1 MHSSWFFPSSKYWWP
16 YLKHKQIF
24 CASFLK
30 KKISVIPALWS
41 LTLQNK
47 KTSNSVSEKGKKNML
62 ISMMNVCRKNMVCKM
77 KKNNIETDSMALAF
91 VCFTIRSITINQTEE
106 RD

>member
-1 MHSSWFFPSSKYWWP
+1 
-16 YLKHKQIF
+16 
-24 CASFLK
+24 
-30 KKISVIPALWS
+30 
-41 LTLQNK
+41 
-47 KTSNSVSEKGKKNML
+47 
-62 ISMMNVCRKNMVCKM
+62 MMNVCRKNMVCKM